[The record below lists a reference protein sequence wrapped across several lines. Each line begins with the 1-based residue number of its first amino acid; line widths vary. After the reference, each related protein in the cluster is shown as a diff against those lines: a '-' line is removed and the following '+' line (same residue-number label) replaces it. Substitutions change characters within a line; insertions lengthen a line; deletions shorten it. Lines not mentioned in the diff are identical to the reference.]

1 MRRKGDMDTVVGK
14 RPPHSGGSGKPSG
27 KSSATHKSLITR
39 NLKLAFGPVT
49 NEKLP
54 DRWLE
59 LLDQI
64 DSKEDKKS

>member
-1 MRRKGDMDTVVGK
+1 MDTLVGRK
-14 RPPHSGGSGKPSG
+14 TPHSGGSGKPPG
-27 KSSATHKSLITR
+27 KSSATHKALITR

-59 LLDQI
+59 LLGEI
-64 DSKEDKKS
+64 DGNEDKPS

>member
-1 MRRKGDMDTVVGK
+1 MSRKGDMDTLVGRK
-14 RPPHSGGSGKPSG
+14 PPHSGGSGKPPG

-54 DRWLE
+54 ERWLE
-59 LLDQI
+59 LLGEI
-64 DSKEDKKS
+64 DGNEDKQS